1 MENFI
6 FCVVIKMGGGDVF
19 GSFPDNNHMQYRNVF
34 PKNRKMNHPYNYVL
48 KSIVLPIIFDRAL
61 IRQNT

>member
-34 PKNRKMNHPYNYVL
+34 PKNRKMNHPYN
-48 KSIVLPIIFDRAL
+48 
-61 IRQNT
+61 